1 MSGSLLLYALQSPI
15 NIGMLL
21 RVAEVYQR
29 SVFIVDEHL
38 IFDREDARKTISDFA
53 TGALQ
58 RRPPVFIS
66 QDDACKPQSRGGGRM
81 IATTS
86 STEAVSAWGFDWRD
100 SDCLVLG
107 NEYDGL
113 PISFERKAD
122 ELVTVPMPEGFLP
135 KPPSFSPIDTARSKG
150 VRNDGKPSL
159 NVATAGAILSFLAY
173 CSLNETSARLVRDQ
187 PVGRSKRAAR

>member
-29 SVFIVDEHL
+29 TVLIVDEHRV
-38 IFDREDARKTISDFA
+38 FDREDARKTISDFS

-58 RRPPVFIS
+58 RQPPIFIS
-66 QDDACKPQSRGGGRM
+66 SDDASNTQKRGVGRL

-86 STEAVSAWGFDWRD
+86 SSDAVSAWGFDWRE

-113 PISFERKAD
+113 PISFEQKAD
-122 ELVTVPMPEGFLP
+122 VLLTVPMPDGFLP
-135 KPPSFSPIDTARSKG
+135 KTPSFSPIDVARSKS

-173 CSLNETSARLVRDQ
+173 CSLSVSPASVAQ
-187 PVGRSKRAAR
+187 PLSISRRAV